1 MAKKQEASLTIDV
14 LSVSGSK
21 ISDLTLNG
29 EVFSIAPHTQ
39 SMFDAAQVALSNARQ
54 SNAKSK
60 TKSEVA
66 GSGIKPWRQK
76 GTGRARAGMKRS
88 PVWVGGGVTFG
99 PTGKENYVLGQ
110 NKKQYRL
117 AFRSALSE
125 KFLEKKLAIV
135 DDLAF
140 KNGKTKE
147 ALAMLKALKL
157 TGKVLLVGETLN
169 DQVALAVRNLPK
181 VMYVSRQQLSAVDI
195 MNADVLVIAKPAVSK
210 IEEVL
215 Q

>member
-1 MAKKQEASLTIDV
+1 MAKKKEASLTIDV

-21 ISDLTLNG
+21 VSDLTLNG
-29 EVFSIAPHTQ
+29 EVFSIAPHSQ

-135 DDLAF
+135 EDLAF
-140 KNGKTKE
+140 NNGKTKE
-147 ALAMLKALKL
+147 ALTMLKALKL

-181 VMYVSRQQLSAVDI
+181 VMYVSRQKLSAVDI

>member
-21 ISDLTLNG
+21 VSDLTLNG
-29 EVFSIAPHTQ
+29 EVFSIAPHSQ

-135 DDLAF
+135 EDLAF
-140 KNGKTKE
+140 NNGKTKE
-147 ALAMLKALKL
+147 ALTMLKALKL

>member
-1 MAKKQEASLTIDV
+1 
-14 LSVSGSK
+14 
-21 ISDLTLNG
+21 
-29 EVFSIAPHTQ
+29 
-39 SMFDAAQVALSNARQ
+39 
-54 SNAKSK
+54 
-60 TKSEVA
+60 
-66 GSGIKPWRQK
+66 
-76 GTGRARAGMKRS
+76 MKRS

-135 DDLAF
+135 EDLAF
-140 KNGKTKE
+140 NNGKTKE
-147 ALAMLKALKL
+147 ALTMLKALKL

>member
-21 ISDLTLNG
+21 VSDLTLNG
-29 EVFSIAPHTQ
+29 EVFSIAPHSQ

-125 KFLEKKLAIV
+125 KFLDKKLAIV

-147 ALAMLKALKL
+147 ALAMLNALKL

-181 VMYVSRQQLSAVDI
+181 VMYVSRQKLSAVDI